1 MAGTFEIYQ
10 DKGGEYR
17 FRLKASNGQSILA
30 SEGYK
35 TKASCLNGVES
46 VKTNAPD
53 DARYEK
59 KESGSGKFMFN
70 LKAANHQVIGT
81 SQQYQSGASRDKGI
95 ESVKNHAREARVVEV
110 DAPSRCR
117 PGPRVNPRPSP
128 PDELVLVPPGNT
140 TGWRAPARRRMRTD
154 NAGVAP
160 VRYTCPAAKAIGVSP
175 SGDTLAT

>member
-10 DKGGEYR
+10 DKGGDYR
-17 FRLKASNGQSILA
+17 FRLKASNGQNILA

-81 SQQYQSGASRDKGI
+81 SQQYQTAASRDKGI
-95 ESVKNHAREARVVEV
+95 ESVKNHAPEARVVEV
-110 DAPSRCR
+110 
-117 PGPRVNPRPSP
+117 
-128 PDELVLVPPGNT
+128 E
-140 TGWRAPARRRMRTD
+140 
-154 NAGVAP
+154 
-160 VRYTCPAAKAIGVSP
+160 
-175 SGDTLAT
+175 ATS